1 MWSRG
6 EVRSRGRPWGP
17 LTGAT
22 HEEFCC
28 KSRRGMDGIRE
39 LKKKKTDDTKAY
51 LYIYGGDVL
60 KGRD

>member
-1 MWSRG
+1 
-6 EVRSRGRPWGP
+6 
-17 LTGAT
+17 
-22 HEEFCC
+22 
-28 KSRRGMDGIRE
+28 MDGIRE